1 MVFIGFPLVGN
12 YNRSIFASGAATDSH
27 QVAAVEQFLD
37 FALQQ
42 RFDALAILE

>member
-1 MVFIGFPLVGN
+1 MIALHE
-12 YNRSIFASGAATDSH
+12 I
-27 QVAAVEQFLD
+27 AAVEQFLD